1 MLRPSPGFVA
11 KRLSC
16 FRVEVNFHQLIISCS
31 VVLFFNGAPL
41 VLTITEPIG
50 SELGFELKEVLALAI
65 KLVAFRYWIWLM
77 AFA

>member
-11 KRLSC
+11 KRLSY
-16 FRVEVNFHQLIISCS
+16 FRVVADSHQLTVACS
-31 VVLFFNGAPL
+31 VFLFSNGAPSG
-41 VLTITEPIG
+41 LTITEPIG
-50 SELGFELKEVLALAI
+50 SELGFELEEVPALAI